1 MSEFRIN
8 ILGCGSAT
16 PSLRHLPSC
25 QVIEYRGRLMMID
38 CGEGAQLSMRR
49 QRLKFSR
56 LTDVFISHLHGD
68 HFLGLPGLLSTL
80 ALHEKTGSVTVHVFE
95 EGAALIKQV
104 LDMVCREPSY
114 EIKYN
119 IIDPR
124 GGIIYDDHAITVEAF
139 PLYHRVPAVG
149 FKFVEKPKPRHLRGD
164 MVRFFNVPVSRL
176 QAIKA
181 GEDFV
186 TEDGRVIENARL
198 TTDATPSMSYAYC
211 CDTAYDARVAES
223 VKGVDV
229 IYHDAT
235 YADDRAGS
243 AANRGH
249 ATAREAARIAREAGA
264 KQLILGH
271 FSKSYLNEDAHLAQA
286 LEEFPNV
293 IVANEGLTI
302 DLI

>member
-1 MSEFRIN
+1 MSDFRIN

-25 QVIEYRGRLMMID
+25 QVIEYRQRLMMID

-80 ALHEKTGSVTVHVFE
+80 ALHEKTGTVTIHIFK
-95 EGAALIKQV
+95 EGADLLRQI
-104 LDMVCREPSY
+104 LDMVCRDPSY

-119 IIDPR
+119 IIDPK
-124 GGIIYDDHAITVEAF
+124 GGVVYDDHAITVEAF
-139 PLYHRVPAVG
+139 PLFHRVPAVG

-164 MVRFFNVPVSRL
+164 MVKFFNVPVHRL
-176 QAIKA
+176 NSIKMGA
-181 GEDFV
+181 DFV
-186 TEDGRVIENARL
+186 TEDGRVIENSRL
-198 TTDATPSMSYAYC
+198 TTDPTPSLSYAYC
-211 CDTAYDARVAES
+211 CDTAYNPAVAES
-223 VKGVDV
+223 VRGIDV

-243 AANRGH
+243 AAKRGH

-271 FSKSYLNEDAHLAQA
+271 FSKSYLNEDAHLAEA

-293 IVANEGLTI
+293 IIANEGLTI